1 MNNLKGSVLPRRER
15 STPQPEN
22 ENLTDEQ
29 RAEKSAEFVNNAPLH
44 TAPAIQTNP
53 STIEAIEAKKVEEIK
68 YPWRENT
75 SMSEDELM
83 GVRQK
88 KSYDIPAELL
98 LRLEYLKSKKK
109 PKGFGQKITE
119 SSMILEAL
127 DDYTKKELKA
137 LGLSVK

>member
-1 MNNLKGSVLPRRER
+1 
-15 STPQPEN
+15 
-22 ENLTDEQ
+22 
-29 RAEKSAEFVNNAPLH
+29 
-44 TAPAIQTNP
+44 
-53 STIEAIEAKKVEEIK
+53 
-68 YPWRENT
+68 
-75 SMSEDELM
+75 MSEDELM

>member
-1 MNNLKGSVLPRRER
+1 MSNVKGSVLPRRER
-15 STPQPEN
+15 STPQESN
-22 ENLTDEQ
+22 ENLTEEQ
-29 RAEKSAEFVNNAPLH
+29 KAVKQTEFVNNAPLQ
-44 TAPAIQTNP
+44 TAQSIQTNP
-53 STIEAIEAKKVEEIK
+53 SVIENPETKVEENK

-109 PKGFGQKITE
+109 PKGFGQKMTE